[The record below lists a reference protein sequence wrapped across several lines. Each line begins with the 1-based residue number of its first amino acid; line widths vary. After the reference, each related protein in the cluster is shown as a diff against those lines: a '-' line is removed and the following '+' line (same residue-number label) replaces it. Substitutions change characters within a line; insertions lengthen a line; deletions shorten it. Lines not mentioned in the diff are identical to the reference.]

1 MNLQSTNVTV
11 QSLQPYDSQR
21 SLGFI
26 RTLAYTY
33 IPKAMVNQLQVD
45 IGTPNSVLYQNPD
58 PSVNALMAM
67 IDPTIPLIAPIED
80 AAAGGKTNGG
90 TVNQGDTWLTNPP
103 ADDPDAGS
111 GAAPL
116 GRGSSNSEEAQTS
129 SNVGTTA
136 GIGFGVVA
144 GAAAYGAAM
153 FFVARRYKKRKARHG
168 RSNSINR
175 SASPGSNPAGALMAG
190 AMVDSEKRGSR
201 GSAGRGSARNQQISA
216 PITADNSLGW
226 N

>member
-1 MNLQSTNVTV
+1 VSSTVRSTATVETGIPSDLPKVITPNGGLPKRPDESQLIRIGFNYGLNYPFVVQNPIAVAQVFDYLPKGLSYHAEEFAARMNLQSTNVTV

-90 TVNQGDTWLTNPP
+90 TVNQGDT
-103 ADDPDAGS
+103 
-111 GAAPL
+111 
-116 GRGSSNSEEAQTS
+116 
-129 SNVGTTA
+129 
-136 GIGFGVVA
+136 
-144 GAAAYGAAM
+144 
-153 FFVARRYKKRKARHG
+153 
-168 RSNSINR
+168 
-175 SASPGSNPAGALMAG
+175 
-190 AMVDSEKRGSR
+190 
-201 GSAGRGSARNQQISA
+201 
-216 PITADNSLGW
+216 
-226 N
+226 